1 MDTIIDGYNLIFQC
15 GLQTTSTASDMLHQS
30 RSRLLNAI
38 ASFAGVEV
46 AKRTT
51 IVFDAGHRPALAKT
65 NRYRSKNV
73 LVLYADK
80 FDDAD
85 SMIEHLISKHATPKK
100 LTVVSSDHR
109 LHKAA
114 LRRKSIPIDSEI
126 WYDRLLEGK
135 FMPKTEAVKLPPPAG
150 LVDVNWHHELKI
162 DAVDLSAIEAEV
174 EAELSGDATEIRLD
188 AVDAVDAVAA
198 ADGDGLDGTG
208 EVDLPPRDFD
218 NPFPPGY
225 GEDLLEG

>member
-1 MDTIIDGYNLIFQC
+1 METIIDGYNLIFQC

-30 RSRLLNAI
+30 RSRLLDEI
-38 ASFAGVEV
+38 ASFAG
-46 AKRTT
+46 ADFGKRTT
-51 IVFDAGHRPALAKT
+51 IVFDAAHRPVKAKT
-65 NRYRSKNV
+65 NRYRIKNV
-73 LVLYADK
+73 LVLYADQ

-114 LRRKSIPIDSEI
+114 LRRKSIPIDSEV

-135 FMPKTEAVKLPPPAG
+135 FMSRTEAVKLPPPKG
-150 LVDVNWHHELKI
+150 LAEVDWHDELEI
-162 DAVDLSAIEAEV
+162 GGLDLSAIEAEV
-174 EAELSGDATEIRLD
+174 EAELNGDSIPNTEG
-188 AVDAVDAVAA
+188 VDSHP
-198 ADGDGLDGTG
+198 LKG
-208 EVDLPPRDFD
+208 EVG

-225 GEDLLEG
+225 GEDLLDG

>member
-30 RSRLLNAI
+30 RNRLLNEI
-38 ASFAGVEV
+38 ALYAGVEF

-51 IVFDAGHRPALAKT
+51 IVFDAAHRPPLAKT
-65 NRYRSKNV
+65 NRYRIKNV
-73 LVLYADK
+73 LVLYADQ

-114 LRRKSIPIDSEI
+114 LRRKSIPIDSEV
-126 WYDRLLEGK
+126 WYDRLLDGK
-135 FMPKTEAVKLPPPAG
+135 FMSKTEAVKLPPPEG
-150 LVDVNWHHELKI
+150 LVDVDWHDEL
-162 DAVDLSAIEAEV
+162 DTGGVDLSAIEAEV
-174 EAELSGDATEIRLD
+174 DAELNGDSVPNVE
-188 AVDAVDAVAA
+188 
-198 ADGDGLDGTG
+198 G
-208 EVDLPPRDFD
+208 EDVEPLQGELG

-225 GEDLLEG
+225 GEDLLDE

>member
-30 RSRLLNAI
+30 RNRLLHEI
-38 ASFAGVEV
+38 ASFAGTEV

-51 IVFDAGHRPALAKT
+51 IVFDAAHRPLKAKT
-65 NRYRSKNV
+65 NRYRIKNV
-73 LVLYADK
+73 LVLYADQ

-85 SMIEHLISKHATPKK
+85 TMIEYLISKHATPKK

-114 LRRKSIPIDSEI
+114 LRRKATPIDSEI

-135 FMPKTEAVKLPPPAG
+135 FMSKTEAVKLPPPDG
-150 LVDVNWHHELKI
+150 LSDVDWHDELGTGG
-162 DAVDLSAIEAEV
+162 VDLSAIEAEV
-174 EAELSGDATEIRLD
+174 EAELSDKSVSDAASADDLERLD
-188 AVDAVDAVAA
+188 ASESSDALQ
-198 ADGDGLDGTG
+198 GDLG
-208 EVDLPPRDFD
+208 

-225 GEDLLEG
+225 GEDLLEE

>member
-30 RSRLLNAI
+30 RNRLLHEI
-38 ASFAGVEV
+38 ASFAGVQC

-51 IVFDAGHRPALAKT
+51 IVFDAAHRPLKATT
-65 NRYRSKNV
+65 NRYRIKNV
-73 LVLYADK
+73 LVLYADQ

-85 SMIEHLISKHATPKK
+85 SMIEYLISRHAAPKK

-114 LRRKSIPIDSEI
+114 SRRRAIPIDSAV
-126 WYDRLLEGK
+126 WYDRLLAGN
-135 FMPKTEAVKLPPPAG
+135 FMAKTESVKLPPPDG
-150 LVDVNWHHELKI
+150 LSAVDWHHELGTN
-162 DAVDLSAIEAEV
+162 AVDLNAIEAEV
-174 EAELSGDATEIRLD
+174 EAELGNKIESDIAPAG
-188 AVDAVDAVAA
+188 
-198 ADGDGLDGTG
+198 G
-208 EVDLPPRDFD
+208 EKRFNVSPGSDPLKGELG

-225 GEDLLEG
+225 GEDLLEE

>member
-30 RSRLLNAI
+30 RNRLLHEI
-38 ASFAGVEV
+38 ATFAGESF

-51 IVFDAGHRPALAKT
+51 IVFDAAYRPVQAKT
-65 NRYRSKNV
+65 NRYRIKNV
-73 LVLYADK
+73 LVLYADQ

-85 SMIEHLISKHATPKK
+85 TMIEYLISKHATPKK

-114 LRRKSIPIDSEI
+114 LRRKATPIDSEV
-126 WYDRLLEGK
+126 WYDRLLAGN
-135 FMPKTEAVKLPPPAG
+135 FMSKTEAVKLPPPDG
-150 LVDVNWHHELKI
+150 LSDVDWHSELGTS
-162 DAVDLSAIEAEV
+162 AVDLSAIEAEV
-174 EAELSGDATEIRLD
+174 EAELGAQSTSDATPVEDSNRLHASESFD
-188 AVDAVDAVAA
+188 
-198 ADGDGLDGTG
+198 LSLG
-208 EVDLPPRDFD
+208 ELD

-225 GEDLLEG
+225 GEDLLEE

>member
-30 RSRLLNAI
+30 RNRLLHEI
-38 ASFAGVEV
+38 ATFASLEV

-51 IVFDAGHRPALAKT
+51 IVFDAAHRPPLAKS
-65 NRYRSKNV
+65 NRYRIKNV
-73 LVLYADK
+73 LVLYADQ

-126 WYDRLLEGK
+126 WYDRLLGGK
-135 FMPKTEAVKLPPPAG
+135 MMSKTEPVKLPPPEG
-150 LVDVNWHHELKI
+150 LSDVDWHQELMTG
-162 DAVDLSAIEAEV
+162 DVDLSAIEAELAAEFNGGSVQDVQRLEGSDVSGTAESV
-174 EAELSGDATEIRLD
+174 EPLQ
-188 AVDAVDAVAA
+188 
-198 ADGDGLDGTG
+198 ADLG
-208 EVDLPPRDFD
+208 